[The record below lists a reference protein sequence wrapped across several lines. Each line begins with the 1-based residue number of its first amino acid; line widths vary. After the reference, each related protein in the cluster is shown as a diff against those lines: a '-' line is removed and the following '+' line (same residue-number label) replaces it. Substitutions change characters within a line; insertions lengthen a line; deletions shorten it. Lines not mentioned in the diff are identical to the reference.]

1 MKRGREEQ
9 SNDNSRL
16 AEMMP
21 LASAVRRTPPSPA
34 PKPHRHA
41 DCAST
46 DRAPAVDKA
55 RRPIQFSPA
64 HMRRA
69 MVSGSAIKE
78 RARAVHG
85 AVLRAPPL
93 RLARVHV
100 EGLGHAPVA
109 LLAHPLPRVR
119 VLRRLNPGKRQAA
132 YGPEFSGLPRTASPP
147 VLCCA
152 AANDPSSSSTGPR
165 TPFALSR
172 PKAKLSHV
180 SITSASVPPS
190 APRSTP
196 RATPAGPRP
205 SPADTP
211 ARRPRAAG

>member
-21 LASAVRRTPPSPA
+21 LASAVRRTPPSRA
-34 PKPHRHA
+34 PEPHRHA

-64 HMRRA
+64 HIRRA
-69 MVSGSAIKE
+69 MVPGSAIGLKS
-78 RARAVHG
+78 AHAQLFIHG
-85 AVLRAPPL
+85 AVLRALSL
-93 RLARVHV
+93 RLVLTGGN
-100 EGLGHAPVA
+100 GLGHALAA

-119 VLRRLNPGKRQAA
+119 MLRQLNPGKRRAA
-132 YGPEFSGLPRTASPP
+132 NGPLSAATADGAGPRA
-147 VLCCA
+147 VLCCGQR
-152 AANDPSSSSTGPR
+152 PLKLGSGPR
-165 TPFALSR
+165 TPFALR
-172 PKAKLSHV
+172 PKLSHV
-180 SITSASVPPS
+180 SITSASAPPS

-205 SPADTP
+205 SPAGTP